1 MITDTLSNLPLYK
14 MLGPNFERA
23 IEYILNT
30 RFIEMEPGKYEVDGE
45 NIFAI
50 VNEFT
55 TKPISECEPE
65 RHRKYADIQLIVSGT
80 ERFGYMPL
88 INQKAT
94 TDFLP
99 DNDVAFYN
107 NDVSTL
113 NYITLSADQFII
125 FLPDDIHQPEVFV
138 DKPSKV
144 KKVVMKVG
152 YR

>member
-1 MITDTLSNLPLYK
+1 MITGKLSDLQLYK
-14 MLGPNFERA
+14 MLSPNFDRA
-23 IEYILNT
+23 IDYVLNT
-30 RFIEMEPGKYEVDGE
+30 RFAEMEPGKYEVDAE

-55 TKPISECEPE
+55 TKPVEACEPE

-80 ERFGYMPL
+80 EKFGYCPL
-88 INQKAT
+88 ISQQPT

-125 FLPDDIHQPEVFV
+125 FLPGDIHQPEVCA
-138 DKPSKV
+138 DRPSVV
-144 KKVVMKVG
+144 KKVVMKVM
-152 YR
+152 YK

>member
-1 MITDTLSNLPLYK
+1 MITATLSNLHLYK
-14 MLGPNFERA
+14 MLSPNFERA
-23 IEYILNT
+23 IDYILNT

-55 TKPISECEPE
+55 TKPISACEPE

-80 ERFGYMPL
+80 ERFGYTPL

-138 DKPSKV
+138 DKPSLV
-144 KKVVMKVG
+144 KKVVMKVK
-152 YR
+152 YH

>member
-1 MITDTLSNLPLYK
+1 MITGTLSNLHLYK
-14 MLGPNFERA
+14 MLSPNFERA

-30 RFIEMEPGKYEVDGE
+30 RFGDMQPGKYEVDAE

-55 TKPISECEPE
+55 TKAVEACEPE
-65 RHRKYADIQLIVSGT
+65 RHRMYADIQVIVSGK
-80 ERFGYMPL
+80 EKFGYCPL
-88 INQKAT
+88 INQQAT

-125 FLPDDIHQPEVFV
+125 FLPDDIHQPEVFA
-138 DKPSKV
+138 DMPSIV
-144 KKVVMKVG
+144 KKVVMKVK
-152 YR
+152 YK